1 MCSIWP
7 PRRDNSNA
15 AKTAPVLGSGQEGQQ
30 FLAAVGKIKPELK
43 AFITDYSNRLVK

>member
-7 PRRDNSNA
+7 PRRDNSNV
-15 AKTAPVLGSGQEGQQ
+15 AKTAPVLVSGQEGQQ